1 MINPQ
6 LGCAAGAYLDVE
18 GSALNLR
25 RALLDDEWDA
35 VSAVLCRLG
44 EVNTKQLQSALELFM
59 AALDCKRF
67 QALLVAGQR
76 ALAKKTQTAGI
87 RKCAKEIEISY
98 KMRIKLKL
106 LRLETVVTSCLKS

>member
-6 LGCAAGAYLDVE
+6 PGCAAGAHLDVE

-35 VSAVLCRLG
+35 VWAILRRLG
-44 EVNTKQLQSALELFM
+44 KVNTKQLQSALELFM
-59 AALDCKRF
+59 AALDCERF

-76 ALAKKTQTAGI
+76 ALVKETQTV
-87 RKCAKEIEISY
+87 RFQ
-98 KMRIKLKL
+98 KMCK
-106 LRLETVVTSCLKS
+106 SCLRRFLMKSEENLSFLGYNLLSHPV

>member
-1 MINPQ
+1 MINLQ

-35 VSAVLCRLG
+35 IRAVLSCLSK
-44 EVNTKQLQSALELFM
+44 VNTKQLQSALELFM

-76 ALAKKTQTAGI
+76 ALAKTTEDSP
-87 RKCAKEIEISY
+87 R
-98 KMRIKLKL
+98 
-106 LRLETVVTSCLKS
+106 